1 MHDADELHSTYKRS
15 VGRETAVSSKVV
27 NDLLGPYSLPVL
39 QYIRGPCSRTLV
51 GRIVLLGLLLLSLA
65 PLLP

>member
-1 MHDADELHSTYKRS
+1 MHDADERHSTYKRS
-15 VGRETAVSSKVV
+15 VIRQAAVSSKVA

-51 GRIVLLGLLLLSLA
+51 GSLVFLGLLLHSLA